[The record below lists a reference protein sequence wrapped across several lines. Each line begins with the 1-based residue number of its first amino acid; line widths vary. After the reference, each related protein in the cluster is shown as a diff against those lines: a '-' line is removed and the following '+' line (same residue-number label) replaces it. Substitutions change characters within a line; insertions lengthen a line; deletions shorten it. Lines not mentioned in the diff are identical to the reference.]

1 MDLSKATF
9 WGYKRENG
17 RIGVRNHVIILP
29 VDDLSNAA
37 AEAVAHNI
45 KGALALPHP
54 YGRLQFGADLDLHFR
69 TLIGT
74 GSNPNVAAVVVI
86 GIEEGW
92 TKKIV
97 DGIAATGKPVSGFGI
112 EGHGDHETIRR
123 ASVVAKEYVQWA
135 SEKRREERPLKDLW
149 VSTKCGESDTTSGC
163 GANPTVGNA
172 FDKLYPH
179 GVTLVFGETSEITGG
194 EHLVADRCR
203 TPEVR
208 ERFMFMFNR
217 YQDMINRWKTNDL
230 SESQPTKGNIA
241 GGLTTIEEK
250 ALGNI
255 QKIGR
260 KCLVD
265 GVLDKAEEPTHPGLW
280 FMDSSSAAAEMVT
293 LCAASGYTVHFF
305 PTGQGNVIGNP
316 ILPVIKLCANPR
328 TVRTMSEHIDVDV
341 SGLLRKEMNPD
352 QAGDALLECMFRTA
366 NGRLTAAE
374 ALGHREFV
382 LTRLFESA

>member
-1 MDLSKATF
+1 MDLSKASF
-9 WGYKRENG
+9 WGYRRENG
-17 RIGVRNHVIILP
+17 RVGVRNHVVILP

-37 AEAVAHNI
+37 AQAVENSI
-45 KGALALPHP
+45 KGTLALPHP
-54 YGRLQFGADLDLHFR
+54 YGRLQFGADLELHFR
-69 TLIGT
+69 TLIGA
-74 GSNPNVAAVVVI
+74 GSNPNVAAVIVI

-92 TKKIV
+92 TARV
-97 DGIAATGKPVSGFGI
+97 VEGIKQTGKPVFGFGI

-123 ASVVAKEYVQWA
+123 ASQQAKELLQWA
-135 SEKRREERPLKDLW
+135 SELRREQRPLKDLW

-179 GVTLVFGETSEITGG
+179 GVTLVFGETTELTGG
-194 EHLVADRCR
+194 EQLVAARCR
-203 TPEVR
+203 NDAVR
-208 ERFMFMFNR
+208 KKFQLVFDR
-217 YQDMINRWKTNDL
+217 YQEVINRHKTGDL
-230 SESQPTKGNIA
+230 MDSQPTKGNIA

-265 GVLDKAEEPTHPGLW
+265 GVLDKAETPSGPGLW

-293 LCAASGYTVHFF
+293 LCAAAGYVVHFF

-341 SGLLRKEMNPD
+341 SGLLRKELTPD
-352 QAGDALLECMFRTA
+352 QAGDRLLDCMFRTA

-382 LTRLFESA
+382 LTRLYESA